1 MRFRTK
7 TILGVALIEIALLA
21 VLVGSALQALRDSNE
36 LELTQRVQLGGKLI
50 AVAAKDAVISQDLA
64 TLDSLVIEAMAS
76 EQIAYVRILDA
87 AGVVLAQRGDAGVLA
102 RPFHVE
108 TAIDQVEDGIFDWSG
123 PVLSGGIRHGEV
135 QLGVSIAPLKV
146 LLDSAR
152 RWAAGIAGLEILLVA
167 VFSWLLGSYLVRQL
181 TELRTASQRFAT
193 GDFEQ
198 RVPVRGDDE
207 LAETALAFNSMAQQL
222 GDGRDQLRAE
232 NLARL
237 EAQQRAEDRTEQLNA
252 IFELSPDGFVSF
264 DETLRVKYASPA
276 FTRMTGI
283 GLAQLSGVNEQ
294 EFTELLALRCAPESC
309 FSGFDGLRKRAASRQ
324 PGAQELIELTVAG
337 KRILDVGLRKSDA
350 STVSQILYFRDVTHE
365 TEVDQ
370 MKSEFLTT
378 AAHELRTPMAS
389 IYGFA
394 EVLMTQELDDASRQE
409 FLAIIWKQSEW
420 MASIL
425 NELLDLAR
433 IEARQGKDFVFE
445 AISAQALMDEV
456 VRGFKLPQGRL
467 APTLSV
473 PESTV
478 TILVDHKKARQA
490 VLNVLSNA
498 YKYSPNGASV
508 SMALESV
515 VAEAGAPEMIAI
527 RITDQGIGMT
537 PEQISHVCERFYRAD
552 ASGAV
557 LGTGLGMSIVK
568 EIVDL
573 HHGRLVIESQIGQ
586 GTAVTLLWPVDRF
599 F

>member
-36 LELTQRVQLGGKLI
+36 LELTRRVQLGGKLI
-50 AVAAKDAVISQDLA
+50 SVAAKDAVLSQDLA

-87 AGVVLAQRGDAGVLA
+87 AGVVLAQRGDAGALA
-102 RPFHVE
+102 RPFHQE
-108 TAIDQVEDGIFDWSG
+108 ISIDQVEDGIFDWSG
-123 PVLSGGIRHGEV
+123 PVVSGDIRHGEV

-193 GDFEQ
+193 GDFAQ

-252 IFELSPDGFVSF
+252 IFELSPVGFVTF
-264 DETLRVKYASPA
+264 DETQRVKYASPA

-283 GLAQLSGVNEQ
+283 GIAQLSGANEL
-294 EFTELLALRCAPESC
+294 EFSELLAQRCTAEGQ
-309 FSGFDGLRKRAASRQ
+309 FQGFDSLRRSAASCK
-324 PGAQELIELTVAG
+324 PGAQQLIELTVAG
-337 KRILDVGLRKSDA
+337 KRILDVGLRKSEA
-350 STVSQILYFRDVTHE
+350 SSVSQILYFRDVTHE

-394 EVLMTQELDDASRQE
+394 EVLMTQTLDEASRQE

-445 AISAQALMDEV
+445 ALSAQALLDEV
-456 VRGFKLPQGRL
+456 VSVFKLPQGRQ

-473 PESTV
+473 PDETM
-478 TILVDHKKARQA
+478 TMLVDHKQARLA
-490 VLNVLSNA
+490 ILNVLSNA
-498 YKYSPNGASV
+498 YKYSPNGARV
-508 SMALESV
+508 SIALEPV
-515 VAEAGAPEMIAI
+515 VAETGGTKMIAI
-527 RITDQGIGMT
+527 RIIDQGIGMT
-537 PEQISHVCERFYRAD
+537 PEQSSHVCERFYRAD
-552 ASGAV
+552 ASGTV

-568 EIVDL
+568 EIVEL
-573 HHGRLVIESQIGQ
+573 HHGKLVIDSQIGQ
-586 GTAVTLLWPVDRF
+586 GTAVTLQWPMDRF